1 MKFEHKILL
10 LIIGIIAGC
19 FAIMEPL
26 QIIPDTVFSQP
37 HSGLISQFATI
48 LYAIRN
54 VLQMPFYYVFQYTV
68 IALVL
73 WSIITLR
80 HKIRSTVWK
89 FQDTVNHEVNPE
101 T

>member
-1 MKFEHKILL
+1 VKFGHKILL

-26 QIIPDTVFSQP
+26 QIIPDIVFSHP

-48 LYAIRN
+48 LYDIRN
-54 VLQMPFYYVFQYTV
+54 VLQTPFYYIFQYV
-68 IALVL
+68 VMALVF
-73 WSIITLR
+73 WSVITLR

-89 FQDTVNHEVNPE
+89 FQDAVNHK
-101 T
+101 